1 MTEYALNQ
9 LTYAQLAK
17 LALTSAT
24 CLAVAIQTSI
34 KLELYYVGGHFIE
47 LSYSLKAGQEASAQW
62 RLYSANHYPD
72 VPASTK
78 YLAIYLDCFE
88 LPVN

>member
-1 MTEYALNQ
+1 MPEYALNQ

-24 CLAVAIQTSI
+24 SIAVAVEASV
-34 KLELYYVGGHFIE
+34 KLELYYLEGHFIE
-47 LSYSLKAGQEASAQW
+47 LSYSLKEGPGSAAKW

-78 YLAIYLDCFE
+78 YLTIYLDCFE
-88 LPVN
+88 LPVS